1 MKQKSQNISHEKII
15 NVRYFPDLTNSLV
28 KSSVVV
34 EEGKK
39 NIDVIIY
46 ICSLFVTSVAGK
58 IYQSI
63 YQFSAMIIRYN
74 S

>member
-39 NIDVIIY
+39 
-46 ICSLFVTSVAGK
+46 K
-58 IYQSI
+58 KH
-63 YQFSAMIIRYN
+63 
-74 S
+74 